1 MKRIILILLFCSFYG
16 FSQDI
21 KLKKGIVTVDNVN
34 WLKYDGCGGWDQVCT
49 VYNLSGEEIIY
60 MKLLSKPDTADQKYW
75 KVNFLGVNKSV
86 DLDFSEGFGLI
97 NGKLLKKFYD
107 AKVVNEDGTLNEER
121 VQRMVEKYGTPFT
134 DKANA
139 SSTTIIINNNN
150 DQTPKRS
157 GVNINIGG

>member
-49 VYNLSGEEIIY
+49 VYNLNGEEIIY

-150 DQTPKRS
+150 DQAPKRS

>member
-49 VYNLSGEEIIY
+49 VYNLNGEEIIY

>member
-49 VYNLSGEEIIY
+49 VYNLNGEEIIY
-60 MKLLSKPDTADQKYW
+60 MKLLSKPDTVDQKYW

>member
-49 VYNLSGEEIIY
+49 VYNLNGEEIIY
-60 MKLLSKPDTADQKYW
+60 MKLLSKPDTVDQKYW
-75 KVNFLGVNKSV
+75 KVNFLGINKSV

>member
-49 VYNLSGEEIIY
+49 LYNSNGDEIIY
-60 MKLLSKPDTADQKYW
+60 MKLMNKPGTVDEKYW
-75 KVNFLGVNKSV
+75 KVNFLGINKSV

-97 NGKLLKKFYD
+97 NSKLLKKFYD

-139 SSTTIIINNNN
+139 PSTTIIINNN

>member
-49 VYNLSGEEIIY
+49 VYNLNGEEIIY
-60 MKLLSKPDTADQKYW
+60 MKLLSKPDTVDQKYW
-75 KVNFLGVNKSV
+75 KVNFLGINKSV

-134 DKANA
+134 D
-139 SSTTIIINNNN
+139 
-150 DQTPKRS
+150 
-157 GVNINIGG
+157 

>member
-49 VYNLSGEEIIY
+49 VYNLNGEEIIY

-139 SSTTIIINNNN
+139 PSTTIIINNNN

-157 GVNINIGG
+157 GININIGG

>member
-49 VYNLSGEEIIY
+49 VYNLNGEEIIY

-139 SSTTIIINNNN
+139 PSKTIIINNNN

>member
-1 MKRIILILLFCSFYG
+1 M
-16 FSQDI
+16 
-21 KLKKGIVTVDNVN
+21 
-34 WLKYDGCGGWDQVCT
+34 
-49 VYNLSGEEIIY
+49 
-60 MKLLSKPDTADQKYW
+60 LSKPDTADQKYW

-86 DLDFSEGFGLI
+86 DLEFSEGFGLI